1 MEKLIPIL
9 SVVILFSAGICW
21 YLSMRQYF
29 KIKAYKEGRKYHNIF
44 IEHTVKS
51 AQYVFNNDFIE
62 YFPLTYLLRKLDDTE
77 YNKYDDVLKKMYNK
91 KAIYEIIFLLSF
103 ISFIVLLVISGGF
116 KVTW

>member
-77 YNKYDDVLKKMYNK
+77 YNKYDDIYNDDIQWK
-91 KAIYEIIFLLSF
+91 YVIEFICKDGILNHIYFQS
-103 ISFIVLLVISGGF
+103 
-116 KVTW
+116 